1 MDEEKE
7 GRGKQ
12 EEGVRAGD
20 RKMWRRVV
28 TAKANPMAVAVD
40 RRKMMSLAATRLH
53 HHLLL
58 LLLLPLARGRPVIRE
73 HVGILTHL

>member
-1 MDEEKE
+1 MRTKEVDEEKE

-40 RRKMMSLAATRLH
+40 R
-53 HHLLL
+53 
-58 LLLLPLARGRPVIRE
+58 
-73 HVGILTHL
+73 